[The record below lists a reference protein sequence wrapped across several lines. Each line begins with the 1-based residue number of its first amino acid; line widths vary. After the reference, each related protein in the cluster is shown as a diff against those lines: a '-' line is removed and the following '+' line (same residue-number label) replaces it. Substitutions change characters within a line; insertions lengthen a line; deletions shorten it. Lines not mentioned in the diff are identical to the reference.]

1 MMIDEKMIQKAV
13 GERLRTS
20 GFSVTANEVTEG
32 FKKPTTFVTV
42 MPVKSELLNSFR
54 ENLVVSVTITYHSQK
69 GTPEEC
75 ADAAIKIRKGFAYEP
90 LIVAERKL
98 TIENMEFDNENN
110 VLYAFFDLDFI
121 QETTN
126 TEDADDT
133 FAELEMEGL

>member
-1 MMIDEKMIQKAV
+1 MIDEKMIQKAV
-13 GERLRTS
+13 GERMRTL

-42 MPVKSELLNSFR
+42 MPVKSELLNPFR
-54 ENLVVSVTITYHSQK
+54 ENLVVSVTITYHSQRE
-69 GTPEEC
+69 TTEEC

-90 LIVAERKL
+90 LIVEERKL

-110 VLYAFFDLDFI
+110 ILYVFFDLDFI

-133 FAELEMEGL
+133 FAKLEMEGL